1 MGFRSVGSR
10 LALALLVIVAA
21 VLAIV
26 YVIVVPSYRHSLE
39 KTELNSLASSLQKVV
54 LPKFPEEFDL
64 RAEYVNEL
72 APVVDARV
80 AILDILAETGPLAP
94 VAEPIAD
101 SSLDERSSDLEQ
113 DPIVLLAY
121 RRGRLARGIV
131 TRRGQQYAEV
141 AAPVQGLPSV
151 VLLASPL
158 RAQLQSVS
166 VVRRRLLVAGG
177 VSIVFAVLVGYGAAR
192 LFARRLRR
200 LEQAAERIA
209 AGNFEEP
216 IIDATQDEVGQL
228 ARGFERMRLRLAT
241 LDRARGEFIANASH
255 ELRTPLFSLSGF
267 LELLEEPEVD
277 AATREEFL
285 ASMREQVA
293 RLAKLATDLLDL
305 SRLDAG
311 RLTPVT
317 ETVDLAGLAAELTA
331 EFTPRAAAT
340 GHALDVEYGAAV
352 EARGDAER
360 ILQIGRI
367 LVENALVHTPTGTR
381 VRLAASLDG
390 HRALLTVADDG
401 PGIPAEVRQQVFE
414 RFFRLDGARASGS
427 GLGLAIARE
436 LAGVMDGR
444 IELSER
450 DGWTWFTLALPAE
463 LPLAKNVKTA
473 QTAV

>member
-1 MGFRSVGSR
+1 MPFRSVGSR
-10 LALALLVIVAA
+10 LALSLLVVVVG

-26 YVIVVPSYRHSLE
+26 YVIVVPSYRRSLE
-39 KTELNSLASSLQKVV
+39 TTELRSLASSLQKVA
-54 LPKFPEEFDL
+54 LPAFPAEFDL
-64 RAEYVNEL
+64 RAQYVNEM
-72 APVVDARV
+72 APAVDARV
-80 AILDILAETGPLAP
+80 AVLDSLSDTGPLEP
-94 VAEPIAD
+94 VAD
-101 SSLDERSSDLEQ
+101 SNLDQRSSDLEE
-113 DPIVLLAY
+113 DPIALLAF
-121 RRGRLARGIV
+121 RRGGEARGIV
-131 TRRGQQYAEV
+131 SRNGDQYAEV
-141 AAPVQGLPSV
+141 AAPVENEPLVV

-158 RAQLQSVS
+158 RAQLQTVS
-166 VVRRRLLVAGG
+166 VVRRRLLIAGG
-177 VSIVFAVLVGYGAAR
+177 VSTVFAVLVGYAAAS

-209 AGNFEEP
+209 SWNFEDP
-216 IIDATQDEVGQL
+216 VVDASQDEVGQL

-267 LELLEEPEVD
+267 LELLEEPELD
-277 AATREEFL
+277 PATREEFL

-340 GHALDVEYGAAV
+340 GHALDVEYGAPV

-360 ILQIGRI
+360 VLQIGRV
-367 LVENALVHTPTGTR
+367 LVENALVHTPGGTQ

-390 HRALLTVADDG
+390 HRALLTVANDG
-401 PGIPAEVRQQVFE
+401 PGIPPEARQQVFE

-444 IELSER
+444 IELSDR

>member
-1 MGFRSVGSR
+1 VVFRSVGSR
-10 LALALLVIVAA
+10 LALALLVIVTG

-26 YVIVVPSYRHSLE
+26 YVIVVPSFQR
-39 KTELNSLASSLQKVV
+39 SLQNQELGRLSSALRNVAV
-54 LPKFPEEFDL
+54 RAFPAEFDL
-64 RAEYVNEL
+64 RAQYVNEM
-72 APVVDARV
+72 APAVDARV
-80 AILDILAETGPLAP
+80 AVLDALSDTVL
-94 VAEPIAD
+94 EPMAD
-101 SSLDERSSDLEQ
+101 SNLDQRSSDLEE
-113 DPIVLLAY
+113 DPIALLAL
-121 RRGRLARGIV
+121 RRSGEARGIV
-131 TRRGQQYAEV
+131 NRQGDEYAEV
-141 AAPVQGLPSV
+141 ATAAPNEPRSV
-151 VLLASPL
+151 ILLASPL
-158 RAQLQSVS
+158 RAQLQTVS
-166 VVRRRLLVAGG
+166 VVRRRLLIAGG
-177 VSIVFAVLVGYGAAR
+177 VSTFFAVLVGYAAAR
-192 LFARRLRR
+192 LFARRLGR

-209 AGNFEEP
+209 AGNFDEP
-216 IIDATQDEVGQL
+216 VVDAGRDEVGQL

-267 LELLEEPEVD
+267 LELMEEPGLD
-277 AATREEFL
+277 PATREEFL

-311 RLTPVT
+311 RLTPMS

-331 EFTPRAAAT
+331 EFTPRAAAA
-340 GHALDVEYGAAV
+340 GHALDVEYGAPV

-367 LVENALVHTPTGTR
+367 LVENALVHTPAGTQ

-390 HRALLTVADDG
+390 HRALLTVANDG
-401 PGIPAEVRQQVFE
+401 PGIPLDVRQQVFE
-414 RFFRLDGARASGS
+414 RFFRLDGGRASGS

-436 LAGVMDGR
+436 LATVMDGR
-444 IELSER
+444 IELSEQS
-450 DGWTWFTLALPAE
+450 GWTWFTLALPAE

>member
-1 MGFRSVGSR
+1 MVFRSVGSR
-10 LALALLVIVAA
+10 LALALLVIVVG

-26 YVIVVPSYRHSLE
+26 YVIVVPSYQRSLQNQ
-39 KTELNSLASSLQKVV
+39 ELGRLSSALQKVV
-54 LPKFPEEFDL
+54 LPKFPAEYDL
-64 RAEYVNEL
+64 RAQFVNETS
-72 APVVDARV
+72 PTVDARV
-80 AILDILAETGPLAP
+80 AVLFPVSLAGPLAP
-94 VAEPIAD
+94 QAD
-101 SSLDERSSDLEQ
+101 SNLDERSSDLEE
-113 DPIVLLAY
+113 DPIALLAY
-121 RRGRLARGIV
+121 RRRGQARGIV
-131 TRRGQQYAEV
+131 TRHGQQFAEV
-141 AAPVQGLPSV
+141 AATVQDEASI

-158 RAQLQSVS
+158 RAELQTVS
-166 VVRRRLLVAGG
+166 VVRRRLLIAGAIST
-177 VSIVFAVLVGYGAAR
+177 VLAVLVGYAAAR

-216 IIDATQDEVGQL
+216 VIDAGHDEVGQL
-228 ARGFERMRLRLAT
+228 ARGFERMRLRLST

-267 LELLEEPEVD
+267 LELLEEPGVD
-277 AATREEFL
+277 DATREEFL

-340 GHALDVEYGAAV
+340 GHALDVEYGAPV

-367 LVENALVHTPTGTR
+367 LVENALVHTPAGMR

-390 HRALLTVADDG
+390 HRAVLTVADDG
-401 PGIPAEVRQQVFE
+401 PGIPADVRQQVFE
-414 RFFRLDGARASGS
+414 RFFRLDGGRASGS

-463 LPLAKNVKTA
+463 LPRAKNVKTA

>member
-1 MGFRSVGSR
+1 MPFRSVGSR
-10 LALALLVIVAA
+10 LALALLVIVTG

-26 YVIVVPSYRHSLE
+26 YVIVVPSFRHSLQNE
-39 KTELNSLASSLQKVV
+39 ELRNLSSSLQKVA
-54 LPKFPEEFDL
+54 LPTFPAEFDL
-64 RAEYVNEL
+64 RAQYVNEV
-72 APVVDARV
+72 APAVDARV
-80 AILDILAETGPLAP
+80 AVLDALSDTVL
-94 VAEPIAD
+94 EPMAD
-101 SSLDERSSDLEQ
+101 SNLDQRSSDLEE
-113 DPIVLLAY
+113 DPVALLAL
-121 RRGRLARGIV
+121 RRVGEARGIV
-131 TRRGQQYAEV
+131 HRQGEEYAEV
-141 AAPVQGLPSV
+141 ASPAPNEPRSV
-151 VLLASPL
+151 VLLSSPL
-158 RAQLQSVS
+158 RAQLQTVS
-166 VVRRRLLVAGG
+166 VVRRRLLVAGA
-177 VSIVFAVLVGYGAAR
+177 VSTVFAVLVGYAAAR

-216 IIDATQDEVGQL
+216 VVDAGRDEVGQL
-228 ARGFERMRLRLAT
+228 ARGFERMRLRLSR

-267 LELLEEPEVD
+267 LELLEEPELD
-277 AATREEFL
+277 PATREEFL
-285 ASMREQVA
+285 VSMREQVA

-311 RLTPVT
+311 RLTPVS

-331 EFTPRAAAT
+331 ELTPRAAAT
-340 GHALDVEYGAAV
+340 GHALDLEYGAPV

-367 LVENALVHTPTGTR
+367 LVENAIVHTPPGTR

-390 HRALLTVADDG
+390 HRALLAVTDDG
-401 PGIPAEVRQQVFE
+401 PGIPPEVRQQVFE

-436 LAGVMDGR
+436 LAAVMDGR

-463 LPLAKNVKTA
+463 LTLAKNVKTA
-473 QTAV
+473 QPAV

>member
-1 MGFRSVGSR
+1 
-10 LALALLVIVAA
+10 
-21 VLAIV
+21 
-26 YVIVVPSYRHSLE
+26 
-39 KTELNSLASSLQKVV
+39 
-54 LPKFPEEFDL
+54 
-64 RAEYVNEL
+64 
-72 APVVDARV
+72 
-80 AILDILAETGPLAP
+80 
-94 VAEPIAD
+94 
-101 SSLDERSSDLEQ
+101 
-113 DPIVLLAY
+113 
-121 RRGRLARGIV
+121 
-131 TRRGQQYAEV
+131 
-141 AAPVQGLPSV
+141 
-151 VLLASPL
+151 
-158 RAQLQSVS
+158 
-166 VVRRRLLVAGG
+166 VRRRLLIAGA
-177 VSIVFAVLVGYGAAR
+177 VSTFFAVLVGYAAAR

-216 IIDATQDEVGQL
+216 VIDAGRDEVGQL
-228 ARGFERMRLRLAT
+228 ARGFERMRLRLSR

-255 ELRTPLFSLSGF
+255 ELRTPLFSLGGF
-267 LELLEEPEVD
+267 LELLEEPGLD
-277 AATREEFL
+277 PATREEFL

-293 RLAKLATDLLDL
+293 RLAKLATGLLDL

-311 RLTPVT
+311 RLTPAT

-340 GHALDVEYGAAV
+340 GHALDFEYGAPV

-367 LVENALVHTPTGTR
+367 LVENALVHTPGGTQ

-390 HRALLTVADDG
+390 HRAVLAVADDG

-414 RFFRLDGARASGS
+414 RFYRLDGARASGS

-450 DGWTWFTLALPAE
+450 GGWTWFTLALPAE

-473 QTAV
+473 QTPV

>member
-1 MGFRSVGSR
+1 MAVRSVGSR
-10 LALALLVIVAA
+10 LALALLVIVVG

-26 YVIVVPSYRHSLE
+26 YVIVVPSYQRSLE
-39 KTELNSLASSLQKVV
+39 AQELRGLASSLQNVV
-54 LPKFPEEFDL
+54 LPAFPADFPG
-64 RAEYVNEL
+64 RALYVNEM
-72 APVVDARV
+72 APRVDARV
-80 AILDILAETGPLAP
+80 AVLDSLSENGPIEP
-94 VAEPIAD
+94 VAD
-101 SSLDERSSDLEQ
+101 SNLDQQSDLEE
-113 DPIVLLAY
+113 DPIALLAF
-121 RRGRLARGIV
+121 RTGAATRGIV
-131 TRRGQQYAEV
+131 HRHGDQYAEV
-141 AAPVQGLPSV
+141 AAPVRDEPSFV

-177 VSIVFAVLVGYGAAR
+177 VSTLFAVLVGYAGAS

-200 LEQAAERIA
+200 LERAAERIA
-209 AGNFEEP
+209 SGDFEEP
-216 IIDATQDEVGQL
+216 IVDATQDEVGQL

-267 LELLEEPEVD
+267 LELLEEPELD
-277 AATREEFL
+277 PATRDEFL

-331 EFTPRAAAT
+331 EFTPRASAT
-340 GHALDVEYGAAV
+340 GHALDVEYGAPV

-367 LVENALVHTPTGTR
+367 LVENALVHTPAGTQ

-401 PGIPAEVRQQVFE
+401 PGIPAEVRQEVFE
-414 RFFRLDGARASGS
+414 RFFRLDGGRASGS
-427 GLGLAIARE
+427 GLGLAIARQ
-436 LAGVMDGR
+436 LAAVMDGR

-450 DGWTWFTLALPAE
+450 GGWTWFTLALPAE
-463 LPLAKNVKTA
+463 LPLPKNVKTA

>member
-1 MGFRSVGSR
+1 VPFRSVGSR
-10 LALALLVIVAA
+10 LALALLVVVAA

-39 KTELNSLASSLQKVV
+39 NQELSSLASELQKVV
-54 LPKFPEEFDL
+54 LPKFPADFPR
-64 RAEYVNEL
+64 RALFVNEMSTT
-72 APVVDARV
+72 VDARV
-80 AILDILAETGPLAP
+80 AILESLSANGPLEP
-94 VAEPIAD
+94 VAD
-101 SSLDERSSDLEQ
+101 SSLDQTSDLEE
-113 DPIVLLAY
+113 DPIALLAL
-121 RRGRLARGIV
+121 RLGRQTRGIV
-131 TRRGQQYAEV
+131 HRHGEQYAEV
-141 AAPVQGLPSV
+141 AAPVADEPSV
-151 VLLASPL
+151 AVLVASPL
-158 RAQLQSVS
+158 RAQLQTVS
-166 VVRRRLLVAGG
+166 VVRRRLLIAGG
-177 VSIVFAVLVGYGAAR
+177 VSTVFAVLVGYAGAS

-200 LEQAAERIA
+200 LERAAERIA
-209 AGNFEEP
+209 SGNFDEP
-216 IIDATQDEVGQL
+216 VVDASQDEVGQL
-228 ARGFERMRLRLAT
+228 ARGFERMRLRLAR

-267 LELLEEPEVD
+267 LELLEEPELD

-285 ASMREQVA
+285 VSMREQVA

-311 RLTPVT
+311 RLIPVS

-340 GHALDVEYGAAV
+340 GHALDVEYGAPV

-367 LVENALVHTPTGTR
+367 LVENALVHTPGGTQ
-381 VRLAASLDG
+381 VRLAAELDG
-390 HRALLTVADDG
+390 RRATLTVADDG

-436 LAGVMDGR
+436 LAEVMGGR

-450 DGWTWFTLALPAE
+450 GGWTWFTLALPAE
-463 LPLAKNVKTA
+463 LATAKNVKTP
-473 QTAV
+473 QTVS

>member
-1 MGFRSVGSR
+1 MVPRSVGSR
-10 LALALLVIVAA
+10 LALALLVVVTA

-26 YVIVVPSYRHSLE
+26 YVIVVPSYRRSLE
-39 KTELNSLASSLQKVV
+39 NQELHRLSTSLQKVV

-64 RAEYVNEL
+64 RALYVNEM
-72 APVVDARV
+72 APVADARV
-80 AILDILAETGPLAP
+80 AVLFVVSTDGPLEP
-94 VAEPIAD
+94 VAD
-101 SSLDERSSDLEQ
+101 SSLDERSSDLEE
-113 DPIVLLAY
+113 DPIALLAY
-121 RRGRLARGIV
+121 KRGRLAHGIV
-131 TRRGQQYAEV
+131 TRHGERFAEV
-141 AAPVQGLPSV
+141 AESVPVEDSI

-158 RAQLQSVS
+158 RAQLQTVS
-166 VVRRRLLVAGG
+166 VVRRRVLIAGG
-177 VSIVFAVLVGYGAAR
+177 ISTVFAVLVGYAGAT

-209 AGNFEEP
+209 AGNFDDPVVDSHE
-216 IIDATQDEVGQL
+216 DEVGQL
-228 ARGFERMRLRLAT
+228 ARAFERMRLRLAT
-241 LDRARGEFIANASH
+241 LDHARGEFIANASH

-267 LELLEEPEVD
+267 LELLEEPGLD
-277 AATREEFL
+277 AETRDEFL
-285 ASMREQVA
+285 VSMREQVA

-311 RLTPVT
+311 RLTT
-317 ETVDLAGLAAELTA
+317 AAEIVDLSGLAAELTA

-352 EARGDAER
+352 EARGDTER

-367 LVENALVHTPTGTR
+367 LVENALVHTPSGTQ

-414 RFFRLDGARASGS
+414 RFFRLDGGRASGS

-436 LAGVMDGR
+436 LATVMGGR

-450 DGWTWFTLALPAE
+450 GGWTWFMLALPAE
-463 LPLAKNVKTA
+463 LPAAKNVKTA
-473 QTAV
+473 QTAF